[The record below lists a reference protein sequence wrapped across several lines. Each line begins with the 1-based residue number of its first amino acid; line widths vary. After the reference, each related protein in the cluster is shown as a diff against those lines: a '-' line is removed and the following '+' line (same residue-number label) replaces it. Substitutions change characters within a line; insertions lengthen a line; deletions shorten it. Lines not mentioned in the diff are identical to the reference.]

1 VICFNLI
8 SFVFPALVITIFSPY
23 ENDLEPWE
31 VNASAS
37 LLFFVITILFGFG
50 YLYYKKKLPVFII
63 QSINYL
69 LNFELSRKKAFAVV
83 IILLSVYVGLSVNE
97 LGINE
102 EEQHLDYQV
111 LEAALEI
118 WPFGESSNVHV
129 SEQKDRHIRM
139 FLIST
144 SLNLFNNI
152 KIIPFLASISL
163 LIVTYFL
170 TKEMSG
176 KRFAGIIS
184 MAVVLQSYTFLQY
197 DTTATYESFW
207 ALFYVL
213 SLYLIYNKWYLSPIS
228 YILSIFSKAVT
239 LSFFPFSLFF
249 LYRSGLTVNKK
260 IIIAISYVIVI
271 GISIS
276 IWQLSDSV
284 YNYMTEEI
292 DFSDFWI
299 GMTIWPQQMR
309 FDFLIIFA
317 ILPLT
322 VGLFL
327 KSRKNVLAAETILV
341 LILGVIITGPIM
353 AMFTD
358 DFYILPYRFLPL
370 VVFFAVGLGIVLSKN

>member
-1 VICFNLI
+1 VISFNLI
-8 SFVFPALVITIFSPY
+8 SYIFPALVITIFSPY

-31 VNASAS
+31 VNASSS
-37 LLFFVITILFGFG
+37 LLYFVITIIFGFG
-50 YLYYKKKLPVFII
+50 YLYYKKKLPAFMLE
-63 QSINYL
+63 SINYL
-69 LNFELSRKKAFAVV
+69 LNFELSRKKAFVVV
-83 IILLSVYVGLSVNE
+83 IILLTVYVGLSVNE
-97 LGINE
+97 LGIDE
-102 EEQHLDYQV
+102 ERQTADYEV
-111 LEAALEI
+111 LEAGLEV
-118 WPFGESSNVHV
+118 WPFGESSHIYV
-129 SEQKDRHIRM
+129 SEQKDRHVRM
-139 FLIST
+139 FLISA
-144 SLNLFNNI
+144 SLYLFNNI
-152 KIIPFLASISL
+152 KIIPFLSSISL

-184 MAVVLQSYTFLQY
+184 MGVVLQSFTFLSY
-197 DTTATYESFW
+197 DTIATYESFW
-207 ALFYVL
+207 TLFYVL

-260 IIIAISYVIVI
+260 IIIAISYAIVI

-276 IWQLSDSV
+276 IWQLSESV
-284 YNYMTEEI
+284 YNDMIEEI

-299 GMTIWPQQMR
+299 AMAMWPHQMR
-309 FDFLIIFA
+309 FDFLIILA

-327 KSRKNVLAAETILV
+327 KSRKNVLAAEAILV

-358 DFYILPYRFLPL
+358 DFFMFPYRFLPL